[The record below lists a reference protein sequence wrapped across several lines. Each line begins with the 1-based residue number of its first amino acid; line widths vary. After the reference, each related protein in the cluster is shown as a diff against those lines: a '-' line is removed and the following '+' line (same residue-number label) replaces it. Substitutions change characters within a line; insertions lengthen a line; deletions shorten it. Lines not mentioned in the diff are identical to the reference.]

1 MAERGNEVC
10 GGVKTM
16 TAEPVVSL
24 RDVSFSYGNVPVLEK
39 VSFEVGPCEAVCI
52 VGPNGGG
59 KTTLVK
65 LILGLL
71 TPDAGEIRVF
81 GRAPW
86 QARLNVGYMPQHVLF
101 DPQFP
106 VTVMDIVLMG
116 RLGQGGLR
124 GFWGWP
130 KRVDR
135 LAALE
140 VLRQVDMAEFCRR
153 PFASLSGGQRQR
165 VLVAR
170 ALCSR
175 PDLLLLDEPT
185 TNVDTLV
192 EARLWDLLR
201 ELNQRMTILMVTH
214 DLGFVSNLVEKVI
227 CVNRRVVVHPTRQVT
242 GEMISDIY
250 GSEVRMVRHGDH
262 LAMEHKHE

>member
-1 MAERGNEVC
+1 MG
-10 GGVKTM
+10 KTM
-16 TAEPVVSL
+16 PDEPVISL
-24 RDVSFSYGNVPVLEK
+24 RDVSFSYGNVPVLED
-39 VSFEVGPCEAVCI
+39 VSFDVGRLESMCI

-71 TPDAGEIRVF
+71 KPQSGEIRVF
-81 GRAPW
+81 GRAPRH
-86 QARLNVGYMPQHVLF
+86 ARVNVGYMPQHVLF

-116 RLGQGGLR
+116 RLGRRGLGGLL
-124 GFWGWP
+124 GWHN
-130 KRVDR
+130 REDR
-135 LAALE
+135 RAASEALE
-140 VLRQVDMAEFCRR
+140 QVEMSGFSRR

-175 PDLLLLDEPT
+175 PELLLLDEPT
-185 TNVDTLV
+185 SNIDTLM
-192 EARLWDLLR
+192 ESHLWELLR
-201 ELNQRMTILMVTH
+201 RLNSRMSILMVTH
-214 DLGFVSNLVEKVI
+214 DLGVVSDLVEKVI
-227 CVNRRVVVHPTRQVT
+227 CVNHRVVVHTARDVT

-250 GSEVRMVRHGDH
+250 GGHVRMVRHGEH
-262 LAMEHKHE
+262 L